1 MSLSSTSEPREP
13 LVLRYQLSDQWK
25 ISKMTEELSEHIVPK
40 HVNTSLPFCSSGD
53 RPLCAYFYYYY
64 NHYKGCNVKT
74 TVCNQCCKVLR
85 WIEHHARTCKSLTLE
100 GCFEI
105 CTKMKERRFRL
116 SSRIHSEDLDDITSK
131 GDKDSDT
138 SSGAS
143 SGSFTYPATPTCAQR
158 QPSVTDSVDVFPPSH
173 DLELE
178 VEAQYTPISHR
189 DISSQD
195 TRRSSQDT
203 PHSSQDTLPFP
214 QDTPPLPQDT
224 PCLSLDTVSQPTQ
237 DSVPQSS
244 STHPLVLES
253 IRERFEPDE
262 EKMEEEVAARE
273 VNHRAHTRQCLLK
286 QLRRHGGYCENV
298 HWVRVNKIASGGFGT
313 CFSILDNESNYLLA
327 MKEGNIDFHAEDAGL
342 DETYICL
349 KLARLINSKPLHV
362 VEFFGA
368 NIIPFPHHTTVQLF
382 EELMSS
388 SLYDLLKH
396 NGPLIADDVIHYS
409 YQMFD
414 ALDFL
419 HTKLMM
425 VHCDIKPANLLLDVT
440 NQRLKVADFGSA
452 VLMRECNYGPVFS
465 GSPGAGTLHFNPP
478 EFYRDQTC
486 SRAFDIWQAGCCMLN
501 MCTGRRPWR
510 HLYMDSINPSV
521 KCHQRYMIGQQSTHI
536 VPSFLNEGLQRL
548 LCDCLHSDY
557 KCRPTAQQCQN
568 MLVALEGDHVKRS
581 VDKVMR
587 AESISSLDSSADYAA
602 STYTSQ
608 TGTTITNRLDVY
620 VCTEICYCNQ
630 FLKPGWM
637 GSIECP
643 KTLFTPDQLWQYLE
657 TSLPVVK
664 QLPPNCTIATCDH
677 TPSTI
682 WQGLKHS
689 DCLPMEVWN
698 LVSRRSPIAIGWWRT

>member
-1 MSLSSTSEPREP
+1 MEDLQDDRGA
-13 LVLRYQLSDQWK
+13 LR
-25 ISKMTEELSEHIVPK
+25 THCAK
-40 HVNTSLPFCSSGD
+40 HVNTSLPFCHQETD
-53 RPLCAYFYYYY
+53 LCVPTSTTTTTTIRDATSR
-64 NHYKGCNVKT
+64 CT
-74 TVCNQCCKVLR
+74 STVCNQCCKVLR

-178 VEAQYTPISHR
+178 VEAQ
-189 DISSQD
+189 D

-298 HWVRVNKIASGGFGT
+298 HW
-313 CFSILDNESNYLLA
+313 
-327 MKEGNIDFHAEDAGL
+327 GNIDFHAEDAGL

-568 MLVALEGDHVKRS
+568 MLVALEGDHVKKS

-677 TPSTI
+677 TPLNHLAGSEALRLCTDGGVEPC
-682 WQGLKHS
+682 Q
-689 DCLPMEVWN
+689 
-698 LVSRRSPIAIGWWRT
+698 